1 MISLNPYSFLKS
13 EQDGAFAKLIWS
25 KCDFKVAEPYLILHR
40 GRGQALIFQCYGFSV
55 GGNHISY
62 QQYTWNTQNTQWNT
76 QNTQESA
83 TEMSQW
89 SVMSGNPNQISIIA
103 EFPMRDEDFVFK
115 FNLVLDS
122 SSHNLWQFSPYLLP
136 IDYFL
141 QPPLTSKKSPSARTS
156 YERHQPRRNIV

>member
-1 MISLNPYSFLKS
+1 MAFLPS
-13 EQDGAFAKLIWS
+13 WLGQNAFQKLRRLIWFFTGARPS
-25 KCDFKVAEPYLILHR
+25 SPNVTVSQLVEITSATSNT
-40 GRGQALIFQCYGFSV
+40 Q
-55 GGNHISY
+55 
-62 QQYTWNTQNTQWNT
+62 WNTQNTQWNT

-89 SVMSGNPNQISIIA
+89 SVMSGIPNQISIIA

-136 IDYFL
+136 IAYYLIPIAYFL
-141 QPPLTSKKSPSARTS
+141 QPPLTSKKPPSARIS
-156 YERHQPRRNIV
+156 YERHQSRRNIL